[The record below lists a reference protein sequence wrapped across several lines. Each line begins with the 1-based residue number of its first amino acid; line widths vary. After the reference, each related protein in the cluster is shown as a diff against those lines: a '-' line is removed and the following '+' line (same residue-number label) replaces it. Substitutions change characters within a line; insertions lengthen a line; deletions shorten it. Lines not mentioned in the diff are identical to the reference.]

1 MLSLACVAAD
11 MANLNSFS
19 LLPLGLAWMTSLHFS
34 LYGSLKSVM
43 EEKHT
48 QFKHRDFRWQLH
60 QLNEHLI
67 NWSYGKK
74 AASTAVFWSWNWLL
88 VWQFRGRSVTVFTS
102 FPVLTYGS
110 SCKTFTEQ
118 MNQFYSA
125 SPLPVRP
132 IYLYVQ
138 VHAGSNARDMQYLK
152 LSLCNHG
159 PVSYQNPFEQQRQ
172 TLGMIFELLK
182 KILSN
187 TGWSNY

>member
-1 MLSLACVAAD
+1 MTSYCFMLIEGCLMLSLACVAAD

-67 NWSYGKK
+67 NWSYGKEG
-74 AASTAVFWSWNWLL
+74 ASTAVFWSWNWLL

-118 MNQFYSA
+118 MNHFYSA
-125 SPLPVRP
+125 SPCQSDQY
-132 IYLYVQ
+132 IYMYRSMQ
-138 VHAGSNARDMQYLK
+138 VATQET
-152 LSLCNHG
+152 CN
-159 PVSYQNPFEQQRQ
+159 
-172 TLGMIFELLK
+172 I
-182 KILSN
+182 
-187 TGWSNY
+187 

>member
-1 MLSLACVAAD
+1 MTSYCFMLIEGCLMLSLACVAAD

-74 AASTAVFWSWNWLL
+74 
-88 VWQFRGRSVTVFTS
+88 RGIDCSV
-102 FPVLTYGS
+102 
-110 SCKTFTEQ
+110 
-118 MNQFYSA
+118 
-125 SPLPVRP
+125 
-132 IYLYVQ
+132 
-138 VHAGSNARDMQYLK
+138 LK
-152 LSLCNHG
+152 LKLVASLTVQRSQCHCIHFISCINLWDFLQDVHRADEPILFSKPPASQTNISICTG
-159 PVSYQNPFEQQRQ
+159 PCR
-172 TLGMIFELLK
+172 
-182 KILSN
+182 
-187 TGWSNY
+187 